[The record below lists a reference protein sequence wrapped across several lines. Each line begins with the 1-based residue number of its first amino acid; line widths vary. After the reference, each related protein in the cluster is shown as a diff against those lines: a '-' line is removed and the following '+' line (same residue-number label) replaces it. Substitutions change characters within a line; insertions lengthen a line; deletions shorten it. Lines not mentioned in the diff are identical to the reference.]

1 MSDHPNDEPRPG
13 DQPPPPPRPPSP
25 PETARLD
32 EEQLPRA
39 GAGPAARTPQ
49 GDHTPRQEEQ
59 QRREALQQRQSRPA
73 AAPVANPELEAERR
87 EAWAAASI
95 GAQVI
100 LDFNEDGSLG
110 ARGGAAGT
118 IEGNTL
124 ARDAWLGELG
134 LDPITCS
141 GPPRPRVEEEEPA
154 RAARPLPDARA
165 TRASSLA
172 AGISQG
178 ARP

>member
-1 MSDHPNDEPRPG
+1 MADKKRDDDDDRRGP
-13 DQPPPPPRPPSP
+13 
-25 PETARLD
+25 
-32 EEQLPRA
+32 

-59 QRREALQQRQSRPA
+59 AFRDEPRAGRARRQAASSEDKA
-73 AAPVANPELEAERR
+73 AAEKQQAELRAG
-87 EAWAAASI
+87 WAAASI

-118 IEGNTL
+118 IEGNVI
-124 ARDAWLGELG
+124 ARDTWLGQMG
-134 LDPITCS
+134 LDPVNCS
-141 GPPRPRVEEEEPA
+141 GPARARVEGEEEPEA
-154 RAARPLPDARA
+154 RPARPLPDARA
-165 TRASSLA
+165 TKASSLA

-178 ARP
+178 AADRTEQQRAHR